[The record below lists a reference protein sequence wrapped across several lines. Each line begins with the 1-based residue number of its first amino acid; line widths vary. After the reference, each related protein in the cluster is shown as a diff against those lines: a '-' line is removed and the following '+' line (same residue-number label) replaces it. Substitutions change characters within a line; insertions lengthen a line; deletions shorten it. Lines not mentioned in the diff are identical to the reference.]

1 MQVRVQESYNRSG
14 SDIVAGILAV
24 DDDLSVLTL
33 IRNALQTQGHQVTV
47 CSDSAEVLKMDL
59 NRYQLILLD
68 IMMPGMDGFELCCEI
83 RRWVDCPILFLTA
96 KTREADIV
104 RGLGY
109 GADDY
114 LTKPFGVAE
123 LRARVDAHLRRD
135 QRERQHSVAVGSVH
149 FSLRSKEYFVGSLK
163 VPFTRSEY
171 EIVEFLALSHGQVFS
186 KGQIY
191 EAVFG
196 FEGES
201 DISVIPEHIKNI
213 RKKFSEL
220 DISPIKTV
228 WGVGYKWEV

>member
-1 MQVRVQESYNRSG
+1 
-14 SDIVAGILAV
+14 VARILAV

-33 IRNALQTQGHQVTV
+33 IRNALQTEGHTVTV

-83 RRWVDCPILFLTA
+83 RHWVDCPILFLTA

-114 LTKPFGVAE
+114 LTKPFGIAE

-135 QRERQHSVAVGSVH
+135 QRKKQHSVVVGTVRL
-149 FSLRSKEYFVGSLK
+149 SLRSKECFVGSAY
-163 VPFTRSEY
+163 P
-171 EIVEFLALSHGQVFS
+171 
-186 KGQIY
+186 
-191 EAVFG
+191 
-196 FEGES
+196 
-201 DISVIPEHIKNI
+201 
-213 RKKFSEL
+213 
-220 DISPIKTV
+220 
-228 WGVGYKWEV
+228 

>member
-1 MQVRVQESYNRSG
+1 MVETKVL
-14 SDIVAGILAV
+14 IV
-24 DDDLSVLTL
+24 DDDKNICDL
-33 IRNALQTQGHQVTV
+33 IELYLLKEGYKTYKVYNGKDALKVF
-47 CSDSAEVLKMDL
+47 AEKPVDVVV
-59 NRYQLILLD
+59 LD

-83 RRWVDCPILFLTA
+83 RHWVDCPILFLTA

-114 LTKPFGVAE
+114 LTKPFGIAE
-123 LRARVDAHLRRD
+123 LRARVVAHLRRD
-135 QRERQHSVAVGSVH
+135 QRKKQHSVVVGQVRL
-149 FSLRSKEYFVGSLK
+149 SLRSKECFVGSEK

-220 DISPIKTV
+220 GMSPIKTV

>member
-1 MQVRVQESYNRSG
+1 M
-14 SDIVAGILAV
+14 AGILAV
-24 DDDLSVLTL
+24 DDDLSILKL
-33 IRNALQTQGHQVTV
+33 IKNALETEGHQVTV
-47 CSDSAEVLKMDL
+47 CSDSAHVLTMDL

-68 IMMPGMDGFELCCEI
+68 VMMPGIDGFELCSEI
-83 RRWVDCPILFLTA
+83 RHRVDCPILFLTA

-114 LTKPFGVAE
+114 LTKPFGIAE

-135 QRERQHSVAVGSVH
+135 QREKRHSVVVGGMRL
-149 FSLRSKEYFVGSLK
+149 SLRSKECFVGPLK
-163 VPFTRSEY
+163 APLTRSEY
-171 EIVEFLALSHGQVFS
+171 DIVEFLALSHGQVFS

-196 FEGES
+196 YEGES

-213 RKKFSEL
+213 RKKLSEL
-220 DISPIKTV
+220 DMSPIKTV

>member
-1 MQVRVQESYNRSG
+1 
-14 SDIVAGILAV
+14 VARILAV

-33 IRNALQTQGHQVTV
+33 IRNALQTEGHTVTV

-83 RRWVDCPILFLTA
+83 RHWVDCPILFLTA

-114 LTKPFGVAE
+114 LTKPFGIAE

-135 QRERQHSVAVGSVH
+135 QRKKQHSVVVGTVRL
-149 FSLRSKEYFVGSLK
+149 SLRSKECFVGSEK
-163 VPFTRSEY
+163 VPFTRSETFLFSRMSSA
-171 EIVEFLALSHGQVFS
+171 EIPTCKNNGKHSCSASRFQRTPNQALISSWPVYLAS
-186 KGQIY
+186 
-191 EAVFG
+191 
-196 FEGES
+196 
-201 DISVIPEHIKNI
+201 
-213 RKKFSEL
+213 
-220 DISPIKTV
+220 
-228 WGVGYKWEV
+228 